1 MRVLRNPVVLF
12 LVAGACVLAGIVVAS
27 DLFVRAAAER
37 EAVNDARATTILLAR
52 SVAQPALPNGLVD
65 GDAGAVDRLDR
76 QVLDRLLVGE
86 VLRIKIWN
94 RDGVVVYS
102 DATDLIGNQYDLDD
116 EEIEVVEDGGVVAE
130 VSDLAKEE
138 NRYERD
144 LGGVVEVYTRIWS
157 PEGEPLLFEVYYAD
171 ADLRQREAEV
181 FAPFRRITM
190 GALLALV
197 LLASAMI
204 FALTTRLTRASRERE
219 RLLVRAADASA
230 AERRRIARDLHDG
243 VVQDLAGTAFALHAA
258 TRDETA
264 SPGVRT
270 SVREAGES
278 LRESLRSLRSLLV
291 EIHPP
296 DLGPDGLAAALEDL
310 TAPAGQAGLTATV
323 SVDGVAGASR
333 DTTALVWRVAQ
344 EAVRNTLRHA
354 RATRLDVRVA
364 GTGDTVTLD
373 VVDDGVGFDTAGSRG
388 SAHFGL
394 RGLTSLAADSGGSL
408 DVRSAPGAGTTVHL
422 EVPRG

>member
-1 MRVLRNPVVLF
+1 LTVLRNPVVLF

-37 EAVNDARATTILLAR
+37 EAINDARSTTILLAR
-52 SVAQPALPNGLVD
+52 SVAQPALPTGLVD

-94 RDGVVVYS
+94 RDGEVVYS
-102 DATDLIGNQYDLDD
+102 DATDLIGNQYDLDE
-116 EEIEVVEDGGVVAE
+116 EEIGVVEDGGVVAE

-157 PEGEPLLFEVYYAD
+157 PEGEPLLFEVYYSD

-219 RLLVRAADASA
+219 RLLVQAADASA

-258 TRDETA
+258 TRDEAA
-264 SPGVRT
+264 SPGVRA

-333 DTTALVWRVAQ
+333 ATTALVWRVAQ

-373 VVDDGVGFDTAGSRG
+373 VVDDGVGFVAGGSRG

-394 RGLTSLAADSGGSL
+394 RGLTSLAADSGGRL

>member
-1 MRVLRNPVVLF
+1 MTVLRNPVVLF

-52 SVAQPALPNGLVD
+52 SVAQPALPTGLVD

-181 FAPFRRITM
+181 FAPFRRITHGRPARA
-190 GALLALV
+190 GAARQRDDL
-197 LLASAMI
+197 
-204 FALTTRLTRASRERE
+204 RA
-219 RLLVRAADASA
+219 
-230 AERRRIARDLHDG
+230 H
-243 VVQDLAGTAFALHAA
+243 
-258 TRDETA
+258 
-264 SPGVRT
+264 
-270 SVREAGES
+270 
-278 LRESLRSLRSLLV
+278 
-291 EIHPP
+291 HPP
-296 DLGPDGLAAALEDL
+296 HPGLAASGSGCWCGRPTPRRRNAGGSPA
-310 TAPAGQAGLTATV
+310 TCTTGWCRTWPAPPSPCTPPP
-323 SVDGVAGASR
+323 
-333 DTTALVWRVAQ
+333 
-344 EAVRNTLRHA
+344 
-354 RATRLDVRVA
+354 ATRPRRPA
-364 GTGDTVTLD
+364 CGRRS
-373 VVDDGVGFDTAGSRG
+373 ARRGSRCG
-388 SAHFGL
+388 SRCGRCGRCSSRSTHQ
-394 RGLTSLAADSGGSL
+394 TSARTGWRRPSRTSRPRPA
-408 DVRSAPGAGTTVHL
+408 RPG
-422 EVPRG
+422 